1 MLQTPLARSS
11 DPTTSHKAVEALRS
25 SGQLKTQAN
34 KILEAV
40 RKNPGLTAREYEQ
53 LTGIRDVHK
62 RIKGLENAG
71 VIRRLDQ
78 RQCRVTKRAAH
89 IIVPVY
95 EMKTKVKPR

>member
-1 MLQTPLARSS
+1 MVQTPLARSS

-40 RKNPGLTAREYEQ
+40 RKNPGLTALEYEQ

>member
-1 MLQTPLARSS
+1 
-11 DPTTSHKAVEALRS
+11 
-25 SGQLKTQAN
+25 
-34 KILEAV
+34 
-40 RKNPGLTAREYEQ
+40 
-53 LTGIRDVHK
+53 
-62 RIKGLENAG
+62 LENAG